1 MPKPSISSNDPE
13 VVRLLVID
21 DDPIIRETLHQF
33 FSNEYECDTAERA
46 EQALEVLDY
55 QQYDAII
62 TDISMPGVG
71 GVQILKR
78 IQARRVTTPVIVIS
92 GNGDEFRDLFMEM
105 GAFAYFTKPF
115 RLLEL
120 ELAVSQAIARH
131 QRLRTR
137 ADLNLTE

>member
-1 MPKPSISSNDPE
+1 MSEPRTGSDDPH
-13 VVRLLVID
+13 VVRLLVVD

-33 FSNEYECDTAERA
+33 LSNEYECDTADRA
-46 EQALEVLDY
+46 EQALEILEY
-55 QQYDAII
+55 QHYDAII

-71 GVQILKR
+71 GLHILKR
-78 IQARRVTTPVIVIS
+78 IQARQLATPVIVIS

-131 QRLRTR
+131 QQLHTG
-137 ADLNLTE
+137 ADLNLKE